1 MDIPHISVEVII
13 NMGFMADWDVEIPQ
27 YEVKLWKNIL
37 DYIKWHI
44 HLFKTELTDKTALD
58 FLEMNTLCIFY
69 YVRIL

>member
-37 DYIKWHI
+37 DYIK
-44 HLFKTELTDKTALD
+44 
-58 FLEMNTLCIFY
+58 
-69 YVRIL
+69 